1 MTVSASAPG
10 KVVLLGEYVVLDGGS
25 ALVMAVDRRCR
36 AELSQASGDRCRL
49 TMLMPDAVTAEFA
62 AGEPTGSAL
71 VDTLKSVADLGP
83 PWPVW
88 SGLVDSSDF
97 FSNGLKL
104 GLGSSAAV
112 LVAFAG
118 AAWKAAGKSGQ
129 PGLSALIHCHRE
141 FQGGSGSGID
151 VAAAWSGGVVEF
163 RLDNASEGQ
172 IGSVQLPKSVG
183 FAGIFA
189 GGSASTPGLVGRYR
203 QWADSGSAPAIALR
217 KRLIAVAEGG
227 CAAVNE
233 DDGIAF
239 VAAIDEYGRC
249 LQALGQA
256 VGVDL
261 VTAAHRQIGA
271 LAGKMGLAYKVSGA
285 GGGDVGIAC
294 GLDEDALRAFCDL
307 ASNSG
312 FHIVPLNV
320 DEQGLRVEEHA
331 A

>member
-1 MTVSASAPG
+1 
-10 KVVLLGEYVVLDGGS
+10 
-25 ALVMAVDRRCR
+25 
-36 AELSQASGDRCRL
+36 
-49 TMLMPDAVTAEFA
+49 
-62 AGEPTGSAL
+62 
-71 VDTLKSVADLGP
+71 
-83 PWPVW
+83 
-88 SGLVDSSDF
+88 
-97 FSNGLKL
+97 
-104 GLGSSAAV
+104 

-118 AAWKAAGKSGQ
+118 AAWTAAGKTGR
-129 PGLSALIHCHRE
+129 PGLSELIHCHRE
-141 FQGGSGSGID
+141 FQGGSGSGVD

-163 RLDNASEGQ
+163 RLDSASEGQ

-203 QWADSGSAPAIALR
+203 QWADSGSAQAIALR

-233 DDGIAF
+233 DDGMAF
-239 VAAIDEYGRC
+239 VAAIDEYGHC

-256 VGVDL
+256 MGVDL
-261 VTAAHRQIGA
+261 VTAAHRQIGD
-271 LAGKMGLAYKVSGA
+271 LAGEMGLAYKVSGA

-294 GLDEDALRAFCDL
+294 GLDTDALRAFSDR
-307 ASNSG
+307 ASKSG
-312 FHIVPLNV
+312 FHVVPLNV

>member
-25 ALVMAVDRRCR
+25 SLVMAVDRRCR
-36 AELSQASGDRCRL
+36 AELSRSSSDVCRL
-49 TMLMPDAVTAEFA
+49 RMLMPDPEIVEFA
-62 AGEPTGSAL
+62 PGEPSGSAL
-71 VDTLKSVADLGP
+71 IDTLKNVADLGP

-88 SGLVDSSDF
+88 SGSLDSSEF
-97 FSNGLKL
+97 FANGLKL
-104 GLGSSAAV
+104 GLGSSASA

-118 AAWKAAGKSGQ
+118 AAWTAAGKPGQ
-129 PGLSALIHCHRE
+129 PGLSELIHCHRA

-163 RLDNASEGQ
+163 RLDADSEGQ
-172 IGSVQLPKSVG
+172 IGSVRLPKSVG

-203 QWADSGSAPAIALR
+203 QWADSGSAQAIALC

-227 CAAVNE
+227 CAAVN
-233 DDGIAF
+233 DGDGMAF
-239 VAAIDEYGRC
+239 VAAIEEYGRC
-249 LQALGQA
+249 LQELGHA
-256 VGVDL
+256 MGVDL
-261 VTAAHRQIGA
+261 VTSAHRQIGD
-271 LAGKMGLAYKVSGA
+271 LAAEMGLAYKVSGA

-294 GLDEDALRAFCDL
+294 GLDEDALRVFSDR

-312 FHIVPLNV
+312 FHVVPLNV
-320 DEQGLRVEEHA
+320 DEQGLRVKEHA